1 MAEDLKDKTVSGVV
15 WSAFQKGG
23 SILVGFIS
31 SVVLARLLTPEDYGL
46 IGMLAIFIAVS
57 EVFINGGFGSA
68 LIQKKRPTDEDYST
82 FFIWNLTVSVFLYGV
97 LFICAPYIARFYN
110 QEILCSIL
118 RINGLILII
127 NAVSLVQNYQLRKQ
141 LNFKKIGTIE
151 VSVAALSLM
160 VCIYF
165 AWKGYGVWA
174 LVIQGLFSGTLKTL
188 LLWLSSKWRPI
199 LRFSVQSFKELFS
212 FGGFILLSNLVNT
225 FCNNIQ
231 GLLIGKFY
239 NPATMG
245 YYSKA
250 RSTEQLSA
258 SFISQVMEQVAYP
271 VLAEAQND
279 NAYMIR
285 MLKKFIGV
293 LAYLTFPIML
303 LLILLAKPVFVILYS
318 EKWLSSVP
326 YFQILSIAG
335 LVTCLQGIN
344 YYAVAA
350 VGKSKDMFT
359 WTLVKRGVGLVLV
372 VGGLAAWGI
381 KGLLVG
387 LVLTSFFIYFINANL
402 VSKHIGYTGM
412 QQFRDLL
419 PVILV
424 SAASF
429 LIAFLLGHFLH
440 LNMYVEGAIQLAVFA
455 TIYVG
460 LSVSFKLESFA
471 FSKEVVGNLMGK
483 IRRRKN
489 GTSAS

>member
-1 MAEDLKDKTVSGVV
+1 MAENLKDKTVTGVV

-23 SILVGFIS
+23 SVLVGFIS
-31 SVVLARLLTPEDYGL
+31 SIVLARLLTPEDYGL

-82 FFIWNLTVSVFLYGV
+82 FFIWNLTISVSLYGV
-97 LFICAPYIARFYN
+97 LFLCAPLIARFYN

-118 RINGLILII
+118 RINGIILII
-127 NAVSLVQNYQLRKQ
+127 NAVSLVQTYQLRKQ

-151 VSVAALSLM
+151 VSVSALSLL

-174 LVIQGLFSGTLKTL
+174 LVIQGLLGATIKTL
-188 LLWLSSKWRPI
+188 LFWMTSKWRPM
-199 LRFSVQSFKELFS
+199 LKFSVQSFKELFG

-250 RSTEQLSA
+250 KSTEELSS
-258 SFISQVMEQVAYP
+258 SFIAQVIDQVAFP

-293 LAYLTFPIML
+293 LAFLTFPIML
-303 LLILLAKPVFVILYS
+303 LLILLAKPVFVVLYS
-318 EKWLSSVP
+318 DKWLSSVP
-326 YFQILSIAG
+326 YFRILCLAGIAI
-335 LVTCLQGIN
+335 CLQGIT
-344 YYAVAA
+344 YYAIAA
-350 VGKSKDMFT
+350 IGKSKIMFM
-359 WTLVKRGVGLVLV
+359 WTLVKRGIGLCFI
-372 VGGLAAWGI
+372 VGGLAVWGI
-381 KGLLVG
+381 NGLLVG
-387 LVLTSFFIYFINANL
+387 MVLTSFIVYFINAGL
-402 VSKHIGYTGM
+402 VSKHIGYTGR

-429 LIAFLLGHFLH
+429 LVAFLIGHFLH

-455 TIYVG
+455 AIYLG
-460 LSVSFKLESFA
+460 LSVSFKLDAFA
-471 FSKEVVGNLMGK
+471 FSKEVVGSLFGK
-483 IRRRKN
+483 IKNRK
-489 GTSAS
+489 A

>member
-1 MAEDLKDKTVSGVV
+1 MAENLKDKTIKGVF

-23 SILVGFIS
+23 SILVSFVSTI
-31 SVVLARLLTPEDYGL
+31 VLARLLTPEDYGL

-82 FFIWNLTVSVFLYGV
+82 FFIWNLTISVFLYGV
-97 LFICAPYIARFYN
+97 LFLCAPFIARFYN

-118 RINGLILII
+118 RINGLVLVI
-127 NAVSLVQNYQLRKQ
+127 NAVSLVQTYQLRKQ
-141 LNFKKIGTIE
+141 LNFKKIGAIE
-151 VSVAALSLM
+151 VSVAALSLL

-174 LVIQGLFSGTLKTL
+174 LVIQTLFAGTLKTL
-188 LLWLSSKWRPI
+188 LFWLSSKWRPM
-199 LRFSVQSFKELFS
+199 LKFSVQSFKELFS

-250 RSTEQLSA
+250 RSTEQLSVN
-258 SFISQVMEQVAYP
+258 FISQVIDQVAYP

-293 LAYLTFPIML
+293 LAFLVFPTML

-318 EKWLSSVP
+318 DRWLSSVP
-326 YFQILSIAG
+326 YFQILCLAG
-335 LVTCLQGIN
+335 LAICLQGIN

-359 WTLVKRGVGLVLV
+359 WTLIKRGVGLVLV
-372 VGGLAAWGI
+372 VGGLAVWGI
-381 KGLLVG
+381 NGLLVG
-387 LVLTSFFIYFINANL
+387 MVLTSFLVYFINAGL

-424 SAASF
+424 SGASF
-429 LIAFLLGHFLH
+429 LVAFLTGRFLH
-440 LNMYVEGAIQLAVFA
+440 LNMYVEGAIKLVLFGVV
-455 TIYVG
+455 YFG
-460 LSVSFKLESFA
+460 LSMLFKLDAFA
-471 FSKEVVGNLMGK
+471 FTKDVVGNLIHK
-483 IRRRKN
+483 IKKK
-489 GTSAS
+489 

>member
-1 MAEDLKDKTVSGVV
+1 MAENLKDKTVTGVV

-23 SILVGFIS
+23 SILVSFVSTI
-31 SVVLARLLTPEDYGL
+31 VLARLLTPEDYGL

-68 LIQKKRPTDEDYST
+68 LIQKKRPTDLDYST
-82 FFIWNLTVSVFLYGV
+82 FFIWNLTISVFLYGV
-97 LFICAPYIARFYN
+97 LFLCAPLIARFYE

-127 NAVSLVQNYQLRKQ
+127 NAVSLVQTYQLRKQ

-151 VSVAALSLM
+151 VSVSVLSLI

-174 LVIQGLFSGTLKTL
+174 LVIQTLFAGVLKTL
-188 LLWLSSKWRPI
+188 AFWLSSKWRPM
-199 LRFSVQSFKELFS
+199 LKFSVQSFMELFS

-258 SFISQVMEQVAYP
+258 SFISQVIDQVAYP

-293 LAYLTFPIML
+293 LAFLVFPTML

-318 EKWLSSVP
+318 DRWLPSVP
-326 YFQILSIAG
+326 YFQILCLAG
-335 LVTCLQGIN
+335 LAICLQGIN

-372 VGGLAAWGI
+372 VGGLAVWGI
-381 KGLLVG
+381 NGLLVG
-387 LVLTSFFIYFINANL
+387 MVLTSFLVYFINAGL
-402 VSKHIGYTGM
+402 VSKHIGYTGL

-429 LIAFLLGHFLH
+429 FVAFLTGHFLH
-440 LNMYVEGAIQLAVFA
+440 LNMYVEGAIQLVLFG
-455 TIYVG
+455 TVYLG
-460 LSVSFKLESFA
+460 LSALFKLDAFA
-471 FSKEVVGNLMGK
+471 FTKDVVGGLIHK
-483 IRRRKN
+483 IRKK
-489 GTSAS
+489 